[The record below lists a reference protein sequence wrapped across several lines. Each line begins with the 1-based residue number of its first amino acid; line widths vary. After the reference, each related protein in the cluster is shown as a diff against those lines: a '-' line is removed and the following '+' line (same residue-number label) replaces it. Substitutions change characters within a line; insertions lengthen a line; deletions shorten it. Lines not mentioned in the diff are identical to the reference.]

1 MPRTL
6 RVIALA
12 ATLAIVMNVSACGD
26 DQTRSA
32 TKESLVA
39 TLAQLRDTNAQAWGV
54 QVPGLAAAV
63 LEREATAPIAAV
75 SGAADPPGNQS
86 LVLADRFHIGSIT
99 KMFTAALIMLLDQE
113 GLLQLDDP
121 ISTWIDYPDGADI
134 TVRMLLGHTS
144 GLPDFS
150 QMTELTHRETPRE
163 SVALAATGEP
173 LFPPGTSWAYSN
185 TNYTLLGLISQEVTG
200 ETWAEQVRTRFFEPL
215 TLDSTYV
222 WEGKPEG
229 PTTTGSR
236 MACGYQGE
244 PLCTPQKGLKLAA
257 VTDGED
263 WTLAWSAGAIVSTP
277 ADVSRWMAALGSGA
291 VVDAEHLEL
300 MTTPSP
306 QSIAA
311 LQDMA
316 AFGSM
321 RWTGEGLGLMQY
333 EIDGHGVGWGHEG
346 SINGFVAN
354 VVYMVD
360 SGSTFSVTSNFA
372 MTDSFAALGDLVVAA
387 GG

>member
-1 MPRTL
+1 MPRAL

-12 ATLAIVMNVSACGD
+12 ATLAIVMNVSACGN

-150 QMTELTHRETPRE
+150 QMKELTQRETPRE

-244 PLCTPQKGLKLAA
+244 PLCTPQKGLELAA